1 MEVKLLIF
9 VVLSFVGYISFIVNK
24 YGVLPSISES
34 YYKMKGDKLF
44 GGGLFTLFIWSLSL
58 PLIIIGD
65 TPLMFFAG
73 AFLSFVG
80 AASAFKDLKMTKRV
94 HTIGAVGG
102 IGFGFLSMILDFQLN
117 EITFFMLLGSLI
129 LYLLKIKNLIWWVE
143 ILAFVLIIL
152 GLFIAKV

>member
-80 AASAFKDLKMTKRV
+80 AATAFKDLKMTKRV

>member
-94 HTIGAVGG
+94 HNIGAIGG
-102 IGFGFLSMILDFQLN
+102 IGFGFLSMIIDFQLF
-117 EITFFMLLGSLI
+117 ELTYFMVVLSLS
-129 LYLLKIKNLIWWVE
+129 LFLLKTKFPCTYMKISKHLSYIFSSF
-143 ILAFVLIIL
+143 L
-152 GLFIAKV
+152 

>member
-9 VVLSFVGYISFIVNK
+9 VVLSFVGYISFIVNR

-34 YYKMKGDKLF
+34 YYKMKDDKLF
-44 GGGLFTLFIWSLSL
+44 GGSLFTLFIWSLSL
-58 PLIIIGD
+58 PLIIIGN

-94 HTIGAVGG
+94 HNIGAIGG
-102 IGFGFLSMILDFQLN
+102 IGFGFLSMIIDFQLF
-117 EITFFMLLGSLI
+117 ELTYFMVVLSLS
-129 LYLLKIKNLIWWVE
+129 LFLLKIKNLIWWVE
-143 ILAFVLIIL
+143 ILAFVLIII
-152 GLFIAKV
+152 GLFIVKV

>member
-1 MEVKLLIF
+1 
-9 VVLSFVGYISFIVNK
+9 
-24 YGVLPSISES
+24 
-34 YYKMKGDKLF
+34 
-44 GGGLFTLFIWSLSL
+44 
-58 PLIIIGD
+58 
-65 TPLMFFAG
+65 MFFAG

-102 IGFGFLSMILDFQLN
+102 IGFGFLSMVLDFQLN

>member
-34 YYKMKGDKLF
+34 YYKMKDDKLF

-102 IGFGFLSMILDFQLN
+102 IGFGFLSMIIDFQLF
-117 EITFFMLLGSLI
+117 ELTYFMVVLSLS
-129 LYLLKIKNLIWWVE
+129 LFLLKTKNLIWWVE

>member
-102 IGFGFLSMILDFQLN
+102 IGFGFLSMVLDFQLN

>member
-9 VVLSFVGYISFIVNK
+9 VVLFFVGYISFIVNR
-24 YGVLPSISES
+24 YGVLPSISGS
-34 YYKMKGDKLF
+34 YYKMKDDKLF
-44 GGGLFTLFIWSLSL
+44 GGSLFTLFIWSLSL

-94 HTIGAVGG
+94 HNIGAIGG
-102 IGFGFLSMILDFQLN
+102 IGFGFLSMIIDFQLF
-117 EITFFMLLGSLI
+117 ELTYFMVVLSLS
-129 LYLLKIKNLIWWVE
+129 LFLLKTKNLIWWVE

>member
-34 YYKMKGDKLF
+34 YYKMKSDKLF

>member
-9 VVLSFVGYISFIVNK
+9 VVLSFVGYISFIVNR

-34 YYKMKGDKLF
+34 YYKMKDDKLF
-44 GGGLFTLFIWSLSL
+44 GGSLFTLFIWSLSL

-102 IGFGFLSMILDFQLN
+102 IGFGFLSMVLDFQLN